1 MIYQNTATISSR
13 RHEMDNNKATT
24 MLDNLRFIRAQ
35 AEFKTMLDSL
45 KGSDDENLESILRHR
60 ELMLADKQ
68 MHEISIA
75 LEKYKASNIKDGM
88 EKSLN
93 ERLNAAKDILIA
105 RQIKDIEA
113 SLELIDAWL
122 DTKI

>member
-1 MIYQNTATISSR
+1 
-13 RHEMDNNKATT
+13 MDNNKATT